1 MVLLGLGTAALLVAS
16 FSGAQK
22 AAMEANKLSE
32 DDIHAAISGIWTS
45 AFALGNFIG
54 PTVSGFLVDA
64 YGFEWTT
71 IVFVG
76 LYAFILIVDISEL
89 TFNVCRSKRTL
100 HKGYEILSEEST

>member
-54 PTVSGFLVDA
+54 PTFGGLLVDG
-64 YGFEWTT
+64 YNFETT
-71 IVFVG
+71 TTVFQV
-76 LYAFILIVDISEL
+76 LYIDEAKKLNFLLILFK
-89 TFNVCRSKRTL
+89 THKNVYL
-100 HKGYEILSEEST
+100 

>member
-45 AFALGNFIG
+45 AFALGNFMG
-54 PTVSGFLVDA
+54 PTFGGLLVDG
-64 YGFEWTT
+64 YNFETT
-71 IVFVG
+71 TTVFQVYYNIDEAKK
-76 LYAFILIVDISEL
+76 LNFLLI
-89 TFNVCRSKRTL
+89 F
-100 HKGYEILSEEST
+100 

>member
-32 DDIHAAISGIWTS
+32 DDLHAAISGIWTS

-54 PTVSGFLVDA
+54 PAFGGLLVDG
-64 YGFEWTT
+64 YNFETT
-71 IVFVG
+71 TTVFQVYYNIDEAKK
-76 LYAFILIVDISEL
+76 LNFLLILFK
-89 TFNVCRSKRTL
+89 TQKTL
-100 HKGYEILSEEST
+100 FFRLLEFYFC

>member
-54 PTVSGFLVDA
+54 PTFGGLLVDG
-64 YGFEWTT
+64 YNFETT
-71 IVFVG
+71 TTVFQV
-76 LYAFILIVDISEL
+76 LYIDEAKKLNFLLILFK
-89 TFNVCRSKRTL
+89 TQKTL
-100 HKGYEILSEEST
+100 FFRLLEFYFC